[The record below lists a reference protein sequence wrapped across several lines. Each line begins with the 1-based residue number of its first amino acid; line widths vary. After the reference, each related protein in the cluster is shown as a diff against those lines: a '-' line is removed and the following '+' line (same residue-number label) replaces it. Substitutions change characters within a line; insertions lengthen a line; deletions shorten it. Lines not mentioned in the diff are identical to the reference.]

1 MSLDQ
6 IFSDTGMEGAR
17 CSLISGVNLETA
29 IFYKRKSNKA
39 RCLPPKELA
48 YITAVT
54 LDFWQWNLIECRQ
67 YCYMEAH
74 FCSIYCILAF
84 SVINL
89 KIPQNPVNPIHY
101 KL

>member
-1 MSLDQ
+1 
-6 IFSDTGMEGAR
+6 MEGAR

-48 YITAVT
+48 HITAVT

-74 FCSIYCILAF
+74 FLLDLLHF
-84 SVINL
+84 SNL
-89 KIPQNPVNPIHY
+89 GHKLKNPP
-101 KL
+101 KSS